1 MAKRPVLSIGIIAIL
16 CIMVGLIIKSFFFAS
31 SIPQKAEEENGDK
44 TRQELIDEAEVVA
57 QDVELVQGRQ
67 GALEWKLLAKT
78 AKYNQ
83 EEKLVGVTAPRLT
96 AYYGEERREVF
107 IKADRGEVDQGK
119 DNLTLYDNVTGR
131 FGKLD
136 ITAPYLDYVGG
147 DDMVYIKGGV
157 HLVKPEL
164 DLTAEEA
171 VIDLEKRELVATGGV
186 TAILNPSALEQP
198 LKQ

>member
-1 MAKRPVLSIGIIAIL
+1 MAKRRVLSIGIIAIL
-16 CIMVGLIIKSFFFAS
+16 CLVVGLVIKSFFFALPT
-31 SIPQKAEEENGDK
+31 PQKAEEASGDK